1 MVSLYLGF
9 LTFMGLIAAN
19 AADEIVA
26 VLLIVK
32 QMLLDTL
39 DLLQGNLTV
48 LFNTMIDWLAI
59 LAGVLYDVEAL
70 LEKVITLLIS

>member
-70 LEKVITLLIS
+70 LEKVITMLIS

>member
-1 MVSLYLGF
+1 MGF

-32 QMLLDTL
+32 QMLLDVIG
-39 DLLQGNLTV
+39 LLQGNLTA
-48 LFNTMIDWLAI
+48 LLNETIDWVSI
-59 LAGVLYDVEAL
+59 LAGGLYDVEAL
-70 LEKVITLLIS
+70 LEKLITLLIS

>member
-1 MVSLYLGF
+1 MGF

-32 QMLLDTL
+32 QILLDL
-39 DLLQGNLTV
+39 IGLLQGNLTA
-48 LFNTMIDWLAI
+48 LLNETTGLIAI

>member
-1 MVSLYLGF
+1 MGF

-32 QMLLDTL
+32 QMLLDVIG
-39 DLLQGNLTV
+39 LLQGNLTA
-48 LFNTMIDWLAI
+48 LLTATIDYVSFE
-59 LAGVLYDVEAL
+59 AGLIYDGEAL
-70 LEKVITLLIS
+70 LEKLITLLIS